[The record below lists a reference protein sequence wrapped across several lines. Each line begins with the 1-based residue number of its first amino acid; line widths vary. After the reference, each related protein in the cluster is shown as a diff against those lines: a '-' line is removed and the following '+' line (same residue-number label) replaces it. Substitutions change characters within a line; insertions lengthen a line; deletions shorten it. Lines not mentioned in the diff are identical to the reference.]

1 MNKQSIHKL
10 LTDNIKEDLKS
21 KGLTRYEI
29 RQELRRKKSEV
40 AAGVVVLED
49 DFKKAQEASNDW
61 DRINTFNGFF

>member
-29 RQELRRKKSEV
+29 RQELRRKKKDL

-49 DFKKAQEASNDW
+49 DFKKAQEASNV
-61 DRINTFNGFF
+61 